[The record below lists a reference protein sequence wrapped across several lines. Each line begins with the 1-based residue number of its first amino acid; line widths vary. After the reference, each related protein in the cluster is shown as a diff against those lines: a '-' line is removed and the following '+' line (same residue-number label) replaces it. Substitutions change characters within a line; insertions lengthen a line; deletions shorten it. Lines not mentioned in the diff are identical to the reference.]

1 MESGEMDTGGSSGH
15 VGETQHLSELRIV
28 LVGAE
33 VCGKSSAGN
42 TILGKQVFAPGI
54 KTLEGKKVQ
63 ATIDGRQVTVV
74 DTPGWICYFPVE
86 DSPELLKDQILW
98 SVSLCP
104 PGPHAFLLVINLD
117 SSFQEEHRIAVQ
129 KHLELLG
136 ETVWR
141 HTILLFTFGD
151 TFRGMTIKQHI
162 EGQALKMLIEKCGNR
177 YYVLSNK
184 NSSEGFQVSELLEM
198 IEKMVAG
205 NGGCHFQMER
215 EIRRDMEEKRRIT
228 EERAN
233 QRVRKV
239 LEHRVTLQRL
249 LRGDATRPSELRMV
263 LLGWVAGGKSST
275 TNTILG
281 REEFGVG
288 VWKRT
293 TQCEKKQGEVNGRQV
308 TVVDTPGWWK
318 FIQGELTPDS
328 IKEEAMKGLTLC
340 HPGPHAILLVIPTD
354 TSFKEEQ
361 RKIIRDN
368 MKHLGERV
376 WGHTLV
382 LFTWGEYLG
391 NSSIEQHIE
400 REGQALQWL
409 IEKCGN
415 RYHVLSNK
423 ERGDKTQV
431 TELLEKIEELVAGKS
446 IFHLKTET
454 PSEVME
460 EIEQKDR
467 ETMGV
472 HLSTEKQK
480 VTELMKIIDEL
491 WVKREQHLFEQ
502 LGLDS
507 KQRNEVRHPA
517 DMLKVFEKEWS
528 RTETG
533 LKLKTMIPECTTTH
547 NEGDILCGSKILEVG
562 STLTEA
568 ANKTRAQ
575 QWIEREDA
583 AFEKEWG
590 RREWMMFHHFKRM
603 MQDTVT
609 QSVRGVGSMYEPPD
623 LCAETSSEPD
633 TSPLPRSCIK
643 VCDWLREKH
652 NGNSAAASGYETS
665 SEISNTE
672 ASDITERD
680 KGLEHCGTA
689 DA

>member
-104 PGPHAFLLVINLD
+104 PGPHAFLLFINLD
-117 SSFQEEHRIAVQ
+117 SSFQEKHRIAVQ
-129 KHLELLG
+129 EHLELLG

-141 HTILLFTFGD
+141 HTILLFSFGD
-151 TFRGMTIKQHI
+151 TLREMTIKHLI
-162 EGQALKMLIEKCGNR
+162 EGQALQMLLEKCGNR

-184 NSSEGFQVSELLEM
+184 NSSGVSQVSELLEM

-205 NGGCHFQMER
+205 NGGCHFHMGRKLLQ
-215 EIRRDMEEKRRIT
+215 DMEEKRRIT

-249 LRGDATRPSELRMV
+249 LRGDATRPPELRMV

-275 TNTILG
+275 GNTILG
-281 REEFGVG
+281 REKLG

-293 TQCEKKQGEVNGRQV
+293 AQCEKKQGEVNGRQV

-318 FIQGELTPDS
+318 YLLTPDW
-328 IKEEAMKGLTLC
+328 IKEEAMKGLTVCDL
-340 HPGPHAILLVIPTD
+340 GPHAILLVIPAD
-354 TSFKEEQ
+354 TSFKEKQ
-361 RKIIRDN
+361 RKIIREN

-382 LFTWGEYLG
+382 LFTWGESLG
-391 NSSIEQHIE
+391 NHTIEQHIE

-415 RYHVLSNK
+415 RFHVLSNK
-423 ERGDKTQV
+423 ERGDSTQV
-431 TELLEKIEELVAGKS
+431 TELLEKIEEMVAGRTVLP
-446 IFHLKTET
+446 LKTET
-454 PSEVME
+454 QSEVME
-460 EIEQKDR
+460 EIDEKD
-467 ETMGV
+467 GV
-472 HLSTEKQK
+472 TRGVDFSTDTQK
-480 VTELMKIIDEL
+480 VTELMKIFDEL
-491 WVKREQHLFEQ
+491 WVKREQHLLEQ

-507 KQRNEVRHPA
+507 KQRSEVRHPA
-517 DMLKVFEKEWS
+517 DMLKLFEKEWS

-533 LKLKTMIPECTTTH
+533 LKLKKMIQECTTTH
-547 NEGDILCGSKILEVG
+547 NEGDILCGSKSLEEG

-590 RREWMMFHHFKRM
+590 RREWMMFNHFKRM
-603 MQDTVT
+603 MQDTAT
-609 QSVRGVGSMYEPPD
+609 QPVRGVGSMHEPPD
-623 LCAETSSEPD
+623 LCAEIFSEPD
-633 TSPLPRSCIK
+633 TSHLARTCIK
-643 VCDWLREKH
+643 VYDWMSETH
-652 NGNSAAASGYETS
+652 HGNSAAASGYETN